1 MLVQYVAQGKTSFVL
16 VGTCHLLPPF
26 SSCLFLP
33 LWSFL
38 GLWPFRRTIG
48 AAVEASG

>member
-1 MLVQYVAQGKTSFVL
+1 MLVQYVAQGEASVCIGGILPFAVL
-16 VGTCHLLPPF
+16 LFFMP
-26 SSCLFLP
+26 FLP

-38 GLWPFRRTIG
+38 GLWPVRRTIG